1 MGRLVS
7 PVHANALTCLFIETL
22 HREGICL
29 VALPVTLCRNGV
41 IDRLHEVSLDLL
53 SETVKVRA
61 VRLDHHIALNG

>member
-1 MGRLVS
+1 MGRLIA
-7 PVHANALTCLFIETL
+7 PIHANALTCVFIETL
-22 HREGICL
+22 HREGVCL

-61 VRLDHHIALNG
+61 VGLDHDIALDG